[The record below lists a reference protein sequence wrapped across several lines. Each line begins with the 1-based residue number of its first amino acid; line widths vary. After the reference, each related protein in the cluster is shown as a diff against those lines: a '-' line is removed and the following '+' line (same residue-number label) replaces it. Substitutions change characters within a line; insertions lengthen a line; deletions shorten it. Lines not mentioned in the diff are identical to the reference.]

1 MRKMILLIED
11 NEGDIFLI
19 KEALRETNFQGDI
32 IEIKDGED
40 AIAFFL
46 KKKAN
51 HEPISIN
58 LVLLDVNLPKKNGH
72 EVLKFI
78 KSSDDLKHIPV
89 VMLTTSSSKS
99 DIKKAYNNNVNSY
112 ITKPS
117 DTEDYQEVIA
127 KIENYWFLI
136 AQLSN

>member
-1 MRKMILLIED
+1 MHTILLIED

-19 KEALRETNFQGDI
+19 KEALRETNFQGNI
-32 IEIKDGED
+32 IEIKDGEA

-51 HEPISIN
+51 QEPLSIS

-78 KSSDDLKHIPV
+78 KNTDALKHIPV

-99 DIKKAYNNNVNSY
+99 DIKKAYKNYVNSY

-117 DTEDYQEVIA
+117 DTEDFQEIIA
-127 KIENYWFLI
+127 KIQNYWFFTT
-136 AQLSN
+136 QLLN

>member
-1 MRKMILLIED
+1 MRNILLIED
-11 NEGDIFLI
+11 NEGDVFLI

-32 IEIKDGED
+32 IEIKDGEA

-46 KKKAN
+46 RKKAN
-51 HEPISIN
+51 QEPISIN

-78 KSSDDLKHIPV
+78 KSNDDLKHIPV
-89 VMLTTSSSKS
+89 VMLTTSSSES
-99 DIKKAYNNNVNSY
+99 DIKKAYNSYVNSY

-117 DTEDYQEVIA
+117 DTEDYQKVIA

>member
-1 MRKMILLIED
+1 MHKILLIED

-32 IEIKDGED
+32 IEIKDGEA
-40 AIAFFL
+40 AIAFFSV
-46 KKKAN
+46 KKAN
-51 HEPISIN
+51 QEPISIS

-78 KSSDDLKHIPV
+78 KSADYLKHIPV

-99 DIKKAYNNNVNSY
+99 DIKKAYDNYVNSY
-112 ITKPS
+112 VTKPS
-117 DTEDYQEVIA
+117 DTEDYQEVIT
-127 KIENYWFLI
+127 KIENYWFFI